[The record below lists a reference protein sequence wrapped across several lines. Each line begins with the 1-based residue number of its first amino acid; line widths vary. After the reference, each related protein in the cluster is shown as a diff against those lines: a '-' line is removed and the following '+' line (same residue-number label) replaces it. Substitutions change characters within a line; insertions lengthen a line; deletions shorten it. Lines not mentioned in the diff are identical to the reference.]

1 MLRAR
6 NWAPG
11 RNRFRLCL
19 RRNAL
24 VISGVMMLR
33 LLHWVLALCLLP
45 LSVHADERPNFVFF
59 LTDDIGWNDLGCYG
73 NSFVKTPHLDAL
85 AERGLRFTNAYL
97 TISSC
102 SPSRCSIIS
111 SRYPHNTGAP
121 ELHTSLPDDQFRF
134 PKALRDAGYYT
145 VLSGKNHIAKL
156 TESFDT
162 IARGGKPSGSED
174 WVELLRDRPK
184 DKPFFAWFGS
194 YDAHRGW
201 QIDEENVIYD
211 PEEIE
216 VPPFLF
222 DGPKTRQDL
231 ADYYHE
237 VSRTD
242 TTMGKLVEEL
252 RRQGIEENTYI
263 IYMTDNGRP
272 FPRCKTRLY
281 DSGIKSPFL
290 VACPGRIEPAIVE
303 SIISSIDVG
312 PTVLELAGVPI
323 DERAQGVS
331 FVPILEDPTAV
342 TREVAFAEQN
352 WHVFQAHQRMVRT
365 GDFLYIRNNYP
376 DKLAVSMESDPTFP
390 AGEELWEKH
399 RAGETNGLQQDIFQQ
414 PRPEEELFQVSDDP
428 YQMHNLAG
436 DEQFSGTLEQMRQLL
451 ADWTKATGDTIPEKP
466 TTDRQTIEGKRF
478 PGHEHGEFPGTAT
491 GATKINAP
499 GPVRLP

>member
-1 MLRAR
+1 MKRICIQL
-6 NWAPG
+6 
-11 RNRFRLCL
+11 L
-19 RRNAL
+19 L
-24 VISGVMMLR
+24 VATIGFLTSF
-33 LLHWVLALCLLP
+33 AK
-45 LSVHADERPNFVFF
+45 ADERPNFVFF
-59 LTDDIGWNDLGCYG
+59 ITDDIGWNDLGCYG
-73 NSFVKTPHLDAL
+73 NEFVKTPHLDAM
-85 AERGLRFTNAYL
+85 AGRGLRFTNAYL

-121 ELHTSLPDDQFRF
+121 ELHTSFPDDQFRF

-156 TESFDT
+156 TETFET
-162 IARGGKPSGSED
+162 ISKGKGPGKSDD
-174 WVELLRDRPK
+174 WVQLLKDRPK

-194 YDAHRGW
+194 ADAHRDW
-201 QIDEENVIYD
+201 QIDDKNHVYD

-242 TTMGKLVEEL
+242 TTMGELVAEL
-252 RRQGIEENTYI
+252 RRQGIEDNTYV

-290 VACPGRIEPAIVE
+290 MACPGKLKPAVVE
-303 SIISSIDVG
+303 SLISSIDVG
-312 PTVLELAGVPI
+312 PTILELAGVPL

-331 FVPILEDPTAV
+331 FVPILKDPNATV
-342 TREVAFAEQN
+342 REVAFAEQN

-365 GDFLYIRNNYP
+365 GDFLYIRNAFP

-390 AGEELWEKH
+390 AGEELWEK
-399 RAGETNGLQQDIFQQ
+399 RATGDLNENQKDIFQQ
-414 PRPEEELFQVSDDP
+414 PRPKEELYQVSDDP
-428 YQMHNLAG
+428 YQFTNLAG
-436 DEQFSGTLEQMRQLL
+436 KEEFGGVMEELRGLL
-451 ADWTKATGDTIPEKP
+451 DDWSEATGDTVPENP
-466 TTDRQTIEGKRF
+466 TPDRQRLDGKKF
-478 PGHEHGEFPGTAT
+478 PGHKHQEMPGAAA
-491 GATKINAP
+491 GATKINEP
-499 GPVRLP
+499 GPVKLP